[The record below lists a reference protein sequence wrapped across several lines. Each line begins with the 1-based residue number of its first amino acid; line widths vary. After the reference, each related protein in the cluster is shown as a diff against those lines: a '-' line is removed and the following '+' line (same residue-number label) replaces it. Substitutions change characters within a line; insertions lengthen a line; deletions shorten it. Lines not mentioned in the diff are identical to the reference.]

1 MEEEGI
7 STTDRSMVDGA
18 SDWIICL
25 SSLTTTTWTLC
36 AVGTVASCT
45 RYLCTSTVLSL
56 LTNLST
62 WYKATATSR

>member
-25 SSLTTTTWTLC
+25 SSLRRQHGLTLC

-62 WYKATATSR
+62 WYK